1 MSEPFTV
8 AEMCEYLNVV
18 LKRGSLIDEM
28 TVVQRYLRY
37 LHKPEFKKDWPN
49 ETKESIQRRI
59 LKYTR
64 IFRALLAVKEGYSN
78 ETVLALST
86 DPPTAPPPL
95 PPRQPSKLKCEV
107 ADNSAPSRQR

>member
-8 AEMCEYLNVV
+8 AEMCEYLDIV
-18 LKRGSLIDEM
+18 LKRGSLLDEIA
-28 TVVQRYLRY
+28 TVQRYLRY

-49 ETKESIQRRI
+49 ETKESIQKRI

-78 ETVLALST
+78 EHVLAIST
-86 DPPTAPPPL
+86 DPPPTPPPL

-107 ADNSAPSRQR
+107 ADNSVPSRQR